1 MADFRKTYGG
11 VGLNPVRRAEA
22 AVMSISDILRA
33 GRDQQFSFGWRAQ
46 DYLQQKQREQ
56 LTASFQNQISSL
68 QSSFQQEMQR
78 QSSQFAEAQRKQ
90 QEKMQQMQ
98 QQALEAQTRQAAP
111 QKEAQV
117 LGGGKSMVIR
127 PGASTRF
134 SRPELQI
141 KSMNVGI

>member
-1 MADFRKTYGG
+1 
-11 VGLNPVRRAEA
+11 
-22 AVMSISDILRA
+22 MSISDIIKA
-33 GRDQQFSFGWRAQ
+33 GYEQRFFFGHRAQ
-46 DYLQQKQREQ
+46 DYLQQRQKEEQ
-56 LTASFQNQISSL
+56 TARFQNQIRDL
-68 QSSFQQEMQR
+68 QSSFDQELKQQGAN
-78 QSSQFAEAQRKQ
+78 FAEAQRRQ

-117 LGGGKSMVIR
+117 LGVGKSLVIR

-141 KSMNVGI
+141 KSMNI